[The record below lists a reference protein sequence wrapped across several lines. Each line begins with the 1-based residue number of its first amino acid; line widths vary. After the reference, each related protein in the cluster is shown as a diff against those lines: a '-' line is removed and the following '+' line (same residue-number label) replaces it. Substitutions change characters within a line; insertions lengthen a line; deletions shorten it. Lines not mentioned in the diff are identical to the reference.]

1 MNLIDK
7 VMTLVD
13 TVKFAAEDAVYSV
26 RNKVLD
32 AVDYV
37 KYDVLKQ
44 YPTFAEDFTDK
55 QPKAKKKKTKT
66 KKKKK

>member
-32 AVDYV
+32 AVAPSDERT
-37 KYDVLKQ
+37 
-44 YPTFAEDFTDK
+44 PTV
-55 QPKAKKKKTKT
+55 QQRKASEIDLFFIAILLLD
-66 KKKKK
+66 